1 MSDSN
6 KTRLIVAAGVSA
18 ATCLILIIS
27 GLSIHSLRTVM
38 TSKDRVILDHAHE
51 LSEAK
56 SLMIAAQAQAA
67 ASRAFLLMQGL
78 AYYRDMQ
85 HARAQLVAGIV
96 YLRWRIPEPASAYYL
111 DQIDRAEDDLHA
123 SLEHTVALNHLGDP
137 YDEVL
142 DDFERRVQP
151 HRARMIHLISGLILA
166 KQRRMEEAVREAERL
181 EDQVERQVVA
191 AAASAALLTGS
202 IFLLSALLLGRIRT
216 ALGNQR
222 RWLES
227 ALNLLPTPIVF
238 LEPGTAR
245 VKFANRAADLMSGDP
260 PHSRSTACADDSGRR
275 LSDHELP
282 GVRAA
287 RGEKLDGVQVEWLA
301 PGEARSVLI
310 HSETLPECCGQPRT
324 VVLSL
329 QDVSRLKRIERE
341 LHDEISLRDEF
352 LSIAGHELRTPL
364 SALQLHIQ
372 HLRRRLGDDPAA
384 PTLAAC
390 ERQSLR
396 LSRLIDELLDLTRIR
411 LGRLRLELES
421 FDLSELV
428 RDVIA
433 RFSPELRGVEIL
445 LETFGPVVGRWDRG
459 RIEQVVTNL
468 LSNALKFGRGNPI
481 RVRVSDSCD
490 RARLEVEDRGVG
502 IPSQDLER
510 IFERFE
516 RSLSSERMGGLGL
529 GLYIAR
535 QIVQAHGGAISVSS
549 ELGRGSTFTVELPL
563 R

>member
-1 MSDSN
+1 
-6 KTRLIVAAGVSA
+6 
-18 ATCLILIIS
+18 
-27 GLSIHSLRTVM
+27 
-38 TSKDRVILDHAHE
+38 
-51 LSEAK
+51 
-56 SLMIAAQAQAA
+56 
-67 ASRAFLLMQGL
+67 
-78 AYYRDMQ
+78 
-85 HARAQLVAGIV
+85 
-96 YLRWRIPEPASAYYL
+96 
-111 DQIDRAEDDLHA
+111 
-123 SLEHTVALNHLGDP
+123 
-137 YDEVL
+137 
-142 DDFERRVQP
+142 
-151 HRARMIHLISGLILA
+151 MIHLISGLILA